1 MSYLK
6 SKQVPKRIKK
16 KRPKNERKKLVK
28 KLDEVVRQICRKR
41 DKSCCSCGK
50 RLNDTAQVSHYISR
64 RVYAVR
70 WDLRNCHMS
79 CPGCNLRHNFDCEPY
94 TSFMIKKYG
103 VEIIKEL
110 RLVKNSIKKTT
121 TPMLRDLLFKL
132 RNIDKH

>member
-6 SKQVPKRIKK
+6 SKQVPKRVKK

-79 CPGCNLRHNFDCEPY
+79 CPGCNLRHNFDPSAY
-94 TSFMIKKYG
+94 TSFMLRVYTDTIIDELIEAKNRVKKM
-103 VEIIKEL
+103 
-110 RLVKNSIKKTT
+110 T
-121 TPMLRDLLFKL
+121 TPMLRELLQDLTNKE
-132 RNIDKH
+132 